1 MDCVD
6 WSGTIREV
14 ILRNLLLVTL
24 VAVLLT
30 SCSAIGAPRSVTV
43 DPQFA
48 YYRDRSP
55 ESVVEEIKANDYGD
69 VRLLVANESSIDGA
83 LVKAFRDGGVRVS
96 MLTFANGVYSRADLP
111 KGWEEWRMKLR
122 KDSQP
127 GGFTYLCLNNP
138 AYAAWKK
145 KQLVAALTKHPFQ
158 GIDLS
163 EAFLPAYNGPDSE
176 SYGCLCGHCA
186 EAFKKAYPEVAD
198 IPDFTNPDSPRWWK
212 RDKTL
217 YEKWVGFRVAT
228 VVNFL
233 DELVNGREGIREKC
247 PDVRVCTW
255 SLGLDVPDQL
265 AKLREW
271 EALDAAAIVRRVRPD
286 THVIQTDWPDW
297 IRENL
302 KPTYALKYKPVA
314 DSVKEASP
322 KTPLMMQMDIGSQK
336 QMRRSR
342 QWIRDAEEAAK
353 QIGCESCTH
362 YEYHLGDYIYTEPP
376 KAVRAVLKDGTL
388 KVVFQKRLDS
398 TQSANIS
405 NYSLA
410 SGRVDFARIDG
421 NIALLSV
428 SGVEPGTILT
438 ITGLSDDESRRFFH
452 DKPACVMDESQ
463 QVVVEVEKAEE

>member
-1 MDCVD
+1 MRLDICLPQV
-6 WSGTIREV
+6 V
-14 ILRNLLLVTL
+14 FLLILSIC
-24 VAVLLT
+24 A
-30 SCSAIGAPRSVTV
+30 AIGASRSVTV
-43 DPQFA
+43 DPQFP

-69 VRLLVANESSIDGA
+69 VRLVAVDESGIDGA
-83 LVKAFRDGGVRVS
+83 LVKAFRDGGIRVS
-96 MLTFANGVYSRADLP
+96 MLTITNGVYSTSDLP

-122 KDSQP
+122 DGKP
-127 GGFTYLCLNNP
+127 HPGFTYLCPNNP
-138 AYAAWKK
+138 AYATWKK

-158 GIDLS
+158 GIDFA

-176 SYGCLCGHCA
+176 MYGCLCDHCA
-186 EAFKKAYPEVAD
+186 QAFKRTHPEVPG
-198 IPDFTNPDSPRWWK
+198 IPDFTDPESPRWWK
-212 RDKTL
+212 TDKTL

-233 DELVNGREGIREKC
+233 DDLVNGKEGIREKC
-247 PDVRVCTW
+247 PDVRICTW

-265 AKLREW
+265 SKLREW
-271 EALDAAAIVRRVRPD
+271 EAIDAAAIVRRVKPD
-286 THVIQTDWPDW
+286 VHMIQTDWPDW
-297 IRENL
+297 IKEGL

-322 KTPLMMQMDIGSQK
+322 KTALMVQMDIGSQK

-342 QWIRDAEEAAK
+342 TWIRDAEEAAK

-376 KAVRAVLKDGTL
+376 KAVSATLKDGTL
-388 KVVFQKRLDS
+388 RVIFNKRLDS

-405 NYSLA
+405 SYSLA

-428 SGVEPGTILT
+428 SGVEPGTTLT

-452 DKPACVMDESQ
+452 DKAACVMDEPQ
-463 QVVVEVEKAEE
+463 QVVVEVEKAAE